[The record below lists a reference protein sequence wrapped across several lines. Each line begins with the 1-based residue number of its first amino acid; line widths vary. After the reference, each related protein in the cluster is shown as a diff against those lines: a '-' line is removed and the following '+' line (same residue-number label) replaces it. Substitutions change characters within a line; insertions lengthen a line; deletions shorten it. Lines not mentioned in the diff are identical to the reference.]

1 MSKKNITT
9 DEVKHIAK
17 LSKLTIKDSELDYY
31 AEEMNKIID
40 YFDTLSKV
48 DTSNVSEMVH
58 VSDITNVTREDV
70 PGDCIE
76 NKDLLDNCPESF
88 GQFIKVPKISD
99 KG

>member
-40 YFDTLSKV
+40 YFDILSKV
-48 DTSNVSEMVH
+48 DAA
-58 VSDITNVTREDV
+58 IR
-70 PGDCIE
+70 
-76 NKDLLDNCPESF
+76 SF
-88 GQFIKVPKISD
+88 SAIRSYAYS
-99 KG
+99 